1 MKKVKLLS
9 NIFWGI
15 IKKWKEKPKKKEM
28 LILWRQNVSFP
39 VPRRATT
46 QKKDA
51 KKTLYKYLK
60 ICLKSLA
67 DTFIFSL
74 AIIPGNKERPRQ
86 ELSIIFLPATI
97 LSESLQ
103 NF

>member
-1 MKKVKLLS
+1 MFPSLS
-9 NIFWGI
+9 QDEQPH
-15 IKKWKEKPKKKEM
+15 KRKM
-28 LILWRQNVSFP
+28 Q
-39 VPRRATT
+39 
-46 QKKDA
+46 